1 MKKSVN
7 IVTLFLLVLMPLSI
21 GSRIFAQDND
31 EFKVPTMQQL
41 NDVTSQFETITSDDY
56 DSMDDGLP
64 ISLSDEEAEMGAQL
78 AILLTGG
85 FLFVFL
91 FSGLILY
98 VFFAITQKK
107 VAEKLGFEKSWHAW
121 VPILSTIQ
129 LFKMG
134 DQNPWL
140 ILLVLIPGL
149 GEIAFLVLT
158 IIIYCRIAEKL
169 GYEKLLG
176 LLALVPFGLFIM
188 WGMFAWGKK
197 GQPIAP
203 QTSSFNPGT
212 LVDANPAPT
221 ILPLVEEQPVVPQ
234 YAEPTPQPAPTSN
247 PTTYSE
253 PTPASIPQPIPTSNP
268 NAYTEPIPAPIPQ
281 PTSVN
286 TQVEPV
292 PTQETNPQI
301 PPLAPQTP
309 PTPVVPSQM

>member
-56 DSMDDGLP
+56 DSVADGISNP
-64 ISLSDEEAEMGAQL
+64 ISQSVVSEKGAQL
-78 AILLTGG
+78 AMLLTGG
-85 FLFVFL
+85 FLLVFL
-91 FSGLILY
+91 FSGLIFY

-107 VAEKLGFEKSWHAW
+107 VAQKLGFENTWHAW

-134 DQNPWL
+134 DKNPWL

-149 GEIAFLVLT
+149 GEIALLVLT

-169 GYEKLLG
+169 GYEKLFG
-176 LLALVPFGLFIM
+176 LLSLIPIGAFVM

-203 QTSSFNPGT
+203 QTSSLNPGT

-221 ILPLVEEQPVVPQ
+221 ILPLVEEQPQVPQ
-234 YAEPTPQPAPTSN
+234 YVEPTPQVIPTPQPTPQVVTTPTPEPVTFTPPQMPQTPQPAPQVV
-247 PTTYSE
+247 PT
-253 PTPASIPQPIPTSNP
+253 
-268 NAYTEPIPAPIPQ
+268 PQ
-281 PTSVN
+281 PT
-286 TQVEPV
+286 TFTP
-292 PTQETNPQI
+292 
-301 PPLAPQTP
+301 PQTPP